1 MSKPANN
8 KEVICKDGFSMSVQ
22 AQRRSYCSPKLDFA
36 DRYIEVEV
44 GFPSEIEPTILKYA
58 ENKQNPTGTVYGY
71 VPVDLV
77 RHIIDKHGGIK
88 SGEVPKGVPVYGITH
103 SQSSISDA

>member
-1 MSKPANN
+1 MVKQN
-8 KEVICKDGFSMSVQ
+8 KSVVCNDGFRMSVQ
-22 AQRRSYCSPKLDFA
+22 ASEGNYSIPRKDDA
-36 DRYIEVEV
+36 DHYMEVEI
-44 GFPSEIEPTILKYA
+44 GFPSDLEESILSYA
-58 ENKQNPTGTVYGY
+58 ENSQDPTGTVYGY

-103 SQSSISDA
+103 CRSYENGD